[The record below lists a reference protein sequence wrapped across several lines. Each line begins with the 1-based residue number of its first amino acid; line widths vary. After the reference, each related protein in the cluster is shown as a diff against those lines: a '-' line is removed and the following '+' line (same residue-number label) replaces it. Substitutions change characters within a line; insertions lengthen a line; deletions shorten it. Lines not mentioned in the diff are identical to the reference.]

1 MSGGAGDDDVSG
13 GIGNDTVNG
22 DADNDRLQGDDGDDT
37 MNGGTGVDFLLGGAG
52 ADTVRGDAGNDTVN
66 GGTGMDSI
74 YGGDGDDWLVGIDNA
89 GFDFLYGDAG
99 RDIFWRDLGVGNGD
113 PDYLSHYVAADDADN
128 AVAQFANGADR
139 TLNGDRIAGPADPS
153 GSPVVDF
160 AGNPLFST
168 AGPRGS
174 DVLQGPSFLGNFPK
188 KDYTAVGAQL
198 AALARNGDPA
208 NSWLIR
214 RAMVDFGDGTYGV
227 NLGGSY
233 YRVDGRLPAANFA
246 GINRPYYTNFGAG
259 NSIWV
264 GIAEKA
270 LATQLPTFSYTA
282 LKHQQAGGQMSE
294 TYVFNELRSGDNLPS
309 STVGINV
316 RLDANPVPG
325 LIDALNRFRN
335 GQTYLTVSLA
345 DSADGTLGRKFI
357 TFLGTSPNDAT
368 TRIPM
373 VYTVWAVETVNNQVT
388 AVILRNPWGTNTGGL
403 GSPVSY
409 ADANSRDGL
418 IRMTIAELGSSYRG
432 GMISTLPR

>member
-1 MSGGAGDDDVSG
+1 M
-13 GIGNDTVNG
+13 
-22 DADNDRLQGDDGDDT
+22 
-37 MNGGTGVDFLLGGAG
+37 
-52 ADTVRGDAGNDTVN
+52 
-66 GGTGMDSI
+66 
-74 YGGDGDDWLVGIDNA
+74 
-89 GFDFLYGDAG
+89 
-99 RDIFWRDLGVGNGD
+99 GNGD
-113 PDYLSHYVAADDADN
+113 PDYLSHYVAADDVDN

-139 TLNGDRIAGPADPS
+139 TLDGDRIAGPADPS

-160 AGNPLFST
+160 SGNPLFST

-174 DVLQGPSFLGNFPK
+174 EVIQGPSFIGLFPR

-198 AALARNGDPA
+198 AALARDGDPA

-227 NLGGSY
+227 KLGGSF
-233 YRVDGRLPAANFA
+233 YRVDGRMPAANFA
-246 GINRPYYTNFGAG
+246 GVNRPYYTNFGAG

-264 GIAEKA
+264 AIAEKA
-270 LATQLPTFSYTA
+270 LATQLPTFNYTA

-294 TYVFNELRSGDNLPS
+294 TYVFNQFGDNLPS
-309 STVGINV
+309 TTVGVNV
-316 RLDANPVPG
+316 RLDANPAPG

-335 GQTYLTVSLA
+335 GQTYLAISLA

-357 TFLGTSPNDAT
+357 TFLGTRPNDAT

-388 AVILRNPWGTNTGGL
+388 AVILRNPWGTDTGGL

-409 ADANSRDGL
+409 ADANSGDGL

-432 GMISTLPR
+432 GVISTLPR